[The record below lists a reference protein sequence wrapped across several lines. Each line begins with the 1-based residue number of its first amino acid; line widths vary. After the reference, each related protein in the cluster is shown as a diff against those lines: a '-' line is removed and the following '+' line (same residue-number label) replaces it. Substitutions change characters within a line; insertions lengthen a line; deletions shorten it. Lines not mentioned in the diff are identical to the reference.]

1 MANSDLINE
10 LLAQFNANPRR
21 VFARLAN
28 EYRKAGDP
36 QSAID
41 LCRTHVPLQPT
52 YISGHIVFGQALFE
66 QGELDEARTAF
77 ETAISLDPE
86 NLIAIRQL
94 GDIARVTG
102 DSRGARTW
110 YERLLEMDPQ
120 NEEIEQY
127 LHDLP
132 EATPDQPVEA
142 PTAMAEDAE
151 TVATEQPP
159 ELPTVPTAESV
170 SQAPAGTA
178 PDVSEIDMPEPSWPE
193 PARNETPQ
201 EPIAVEHTADGAL
214 TVPAPPDAM
223 DAGIERQHDP
233 FDWSMLAPSV
243 EPATSDAESLIDVS
257 DLSPDEPEAA
267 GLAEQ
272 QATVP
277 ERSVS
282 EVPGFDMN
290 AVMFPEIELSE
301 SPADEPL
308 PESAA
313 QLLGGE
319 IDLPRTPAAGS
330 EPSEHTDE
338 LAKAAALSPAT
349 DTSAADGM
357 HDTEQEAATEPESAM
372 EPEPAAPHASAE
384 PAAEPAAEPIAEP
397 AAEPIAEPIAEPAAE
412 STAEPAAEPA
422 AEPVGATPFVTET
435 LAELYLRQGHLTEAM
450 AIYHQVAARRPDDA
464 ALQERIAR
472 LEATQASRVSMPR
485 AGRTVRELFATVMTR
500 RAPVPDAPDAR
511 AIGTAEHTTEATA
524 ASAPSGSPVGA
535 DGLFAVDVVRT
546 EDDARAGVLA
556 AAYLADTV
564 REVSPDTTPD
574 AGSFSLEHVFRDE
587 PGPATLPSASMADVS
602 FDEFFARKPEE
613 TPPEQHGSDASPAEA
628 KPGDDDLELFQA
640 WLEGLKK

>member
-1 MANSDLINE
+1 LANSDLINE

-159 ELPTVPTAESV
+159 ALPPVPTAESV

-193 PARNETPQ
+193 PVRNETPQ
-201 EPIAVEHTADGAL
+201 EPIAVEHTADGEL

-257 DLSPDEPEAA
+257 DLSPDEPAAA

-277 ERSVS
+277 ERSAS

-319 IDLPRTPAAGS
+319 IDLPRTPAALS
-330 EPSEHTDE
+330 EPSAHTDE
-338 LAKAAALSPAT
+338 QVKAAALSPAT

-384 PAAEPAAEPIAEP
+384 PAAEP
-397 AAEPIAEPIAEPAAE
+397 
-412 STAEPAAEPA
+412 
-422 AEPVGATPFVTET
+422 VGATAFVTET

-485 AGRTVRELFATVMTR
+485 AGRTVRELFASVMTR

-587 PGPATLPSASMADVS
+587 PGPATLPSASMADLS

>member
-1 MANSDLINE
+1 MLRTLPPAVRGGQPEGPALANSDLINE

-127 LHDLP
+127 LRDLP
-132 EATPDQPVEA
+132 VASPEQSVEA
-142 PTAMAEDAE
+142 PTA
-151 TVATEQPP
+151 TVADAKSVAAEQSPAPP
-159 ELPTVPTAESV
+159 EEPAAEP
-170 SQAPAGTA
+170 APHAAAGTEPVAAGTA
-178 PDVSEIDMPEPSWPE
+178 MPEPSWPE
-193 PARNETPQ
+193 SVTSETAE
-201 EPIAVEHTADGAL
+201 EPVPVEHAADAEL
-214 TVPAPPDAM
+214 TIPPTSAPADT
-223 DAGIERQHDP
+223 GIERQHDP

-257 DLSPDEPEAA
+257 DLSPDEPEPAA
-267 GLAEQ
+267 PPEQHAIASAEPASDFQ
-272 QATVP
+272 
-277 ERSVS
+277 
-282 EVPGFDMN
+282 GFDMN
-290 AVMFPEIELSE
+290 AVMFPDIELSE

-319 IDLPRTPAAGS
+319 IDLPRTPETGS
-330 EPSEHTDE
+330 ELSAHTDE
-338 LAKAAALSPAT
+338 QSNPAAVSPAT
-349 DTSAADGM
+349 DMPAA
-357 HDTEQEAATEPESAM
+357 EAAHGSEQESAM
-372 EPEPAAPHASAE
+372 EPESAIEPEPAIEPEAAAPQAG
-384 PAAEPAAEPIAEP
+384 
-397 AAEPIAEPIAEPAAE
+397 
-412 STAEPAAEPA
+412 AEPA
-422 AEPVGATPFVTET
+422 AEPVGATAFVTET
-435 LAELYLRQGHLTEAM
+435 LAELYLRQGHLAAAM
-450 AIYHQVAARRPDDA
+450 AIYHQVAARHPEDT
-464 ALQERIAR
+464 ALRERIAR
-472 LEATQASRVSMPR
+472 LEETQASRAATPR
-485 AGRTVRELFATVMTR
+485 AGRTVREFFASVMTR
-500 RAPVPDAPDAR
+500 RAPVGDASDTQAV
-511 AIGTAEHTTEATA
+511 GTAEPTTEASA
-524 ASAPSGSPVGA
+524 GAAPSESPVGA
-535 DGLFAVDVVRT
+535 DGLFAVSVVPA

-556 AAYLADTV
+556 AAYLADAV
-564 REVSPDTTPD
+564 REASPGATAD
-574 AGSFSLEHVFRDE
+574 AASFSLEHVFRDE
-587 PGPATLPSASMADVS
+587 PGAATLPSESMPDVS
-602 FDEFFARKPEE
+602 FDEFFARKPEGA
-613 TPPEQHGSDASPAEA
+613 PPEPHGGEAPPSEA

>member
-1 MANSDLINE
+1 
-10 LLAQFNANPRR
+10 
-21 VFARLAN
+21 
-28 EYRKAGDP
+28 
-36 QSAID
+36 
-41 LCRTHVPLQPT
+41 
-52 YISGHIVFGQALFE
+52 
-66 QGELDEARTAF
+66 
-77 ETAISLDPE
+77 
-86 NLIAIRQL
+86 
-94 GDIARVTG
+94 
-102 DSRGARTW
+102 
-110 YERLLEMDPQ
+110 
-120 NEEIEQY
+120 
-127 LHDLP
+127 
-132 EATPDQPVEA
+132 
-142 PTAMAEDAE
+142 
-151 TVATEQPP
+151 
-159 ELPTVPTAESV
+159 
-170 SQAPAGTA
+170 
-178 PDVSEIDMPEPSWPE
+178 
-193 PARNETPQ
+193 
-201 EPIAVEHTADGAL
+201 
-214 TVPAPPDAM
+214 M

-257 DLSPDEPEAA
+257 DLSPDEPAAA

-277 ERSVS
+277 ERSAS

-290 AVMFPEIELSE
+290 AVRFPEIELSE

-319 IDLPRTPAAGS
+319 IDLPRTPAALS
-330 EPSEHTDE
+330 EPSAHTDE
-338 LAKAAALSPAT
+338 QVKAAALSPAT

-485 AGRTVRELFATVMTR
+485 AGRTVRELFASVMTR

-587 PGPATLPSASMADVS
+587 PGPATLPSASMADLS

>member
-1 MANSDLINE
+1 MLRTLPPAVPGGQPEGPALANSDLINE

-132 EATPDQPVEA
+132 EVAPEQPVEVS
-142 PTAMAEDAE
+142 TATGGDAE
-151 TVATEQPP
+151 AGAAEQPP
-159 ELPTVPTAESV
+159 ALPEEPAAEPAPRAPVGQEPSAAETA
-170 SQAPAGTA
+170 
-178 PDVSEIDMPEPSWPE
+178 IPEPSWPE
-193 PARNETPQ
+193 LVGNETPQ
-201 EPIAVEHTADGAL
+201 EPVTVEHAADGELA
-214 TVPAPPDAM
+214 VPAPSDAM
-223 DAGIERQHDP
+223 DSSIERQHDP

-243 EPATSDAESLIDVS
+243 EAATSDAESLIDVS
-257 DLSPDEPEAA
+257 DLSPDEPDAA
-267 GLAEQ
+267 RSGEHPAIT
-272 QATVP
+272 A
-277 ERSVS
+277 ERSAS
-282 EVPGFDMN
+282 DVPGFDMN

-319 IDLPRTPAAGS
+319 IDLPRASASGS
-330 EPSEHTDE
+330 EPSEHADE
-338 LAKAAALSPAT
+338 PAKTAAVSPAT
-349 DTSAADGM
+349 DTPASDAV
-357 HDTEQEAATEPESAM
+357 HETEQDAATEPESVL
-372 EPEPAAPHASAE
+372 EPEPAAPHANAEPVAE
-384 PAAEPAAEPIAEP
+384 PAVEPAV
-397 AAEPIAEPIAEPAAE
+397 
-412 STAEPAAEPA
+412 EPA
-422 AEPVGATPFVTET
+422 AEPVGATAFVTET
-435 LAELYLRQGHLTEAM
+435 LAELYLRQGHLTAAM
-450 AIYHQVAARRPDDA
+450 AIYHQVAARRPDDT

-472 LEATQASRVSMPR
+472 LEATQASRASMPR
-485 AGRTVRELFATVMTR
+485 AGRTVREFFASVMTR
-500 RAPVPDAPDAR
+500 RAPMPDASDAQ
-511 AIGTAEHTTEATA
+511 AVSTSEHTAEATA
-524 ASAPSGSPVGA
+524 GSAPSEPPVGA
-535 DGLFAVDVVRT
+535 DALFAVNVVPA

-556 AAYLADTV
+556 AAYLADAA
-564 REVSPDTTPD
+564 RETSPDATPD

-587 PGPATLPSASMADVS
+587 PGAATLPSASMPDVS

-613 TPPEQHGSDASPAEA
+613 APPEQHGSDASPSEA

>member
-1 MANSDLINE
+1 MLRTLPPAVPGGQPEGPALANSDLINE

-132 EATPDQPVEA
+132 EVAPEQPVEA
-142 PTAMAEDAE
+142 PTATPGDAAAVGAEE
-151 TVATEQPP
+151 PP
-159 ELPTVPTAESV
+159 ALPEEPAAES
-170 SQAPAGTA
+170 APKA
-178 PDVSEIDMPEPSWPE
+178 PVGQEPSAAEAAIPEPSWPE
-193 PARNETPQ
+193 PVGNETPQ
-201 EPIAVEHTADGAL
+201 EPVTVEHAADGELA
-214 TVPAPPDAM
+214 VPAPSDAM
-223 DAGIERQHDP
+223 DSSIERQHDP

-243 EPATSDAESLIDVS
+243 EPATSEAESLIDVA
-257 DLSPDEPEAA
+257 DLSPDEPDAA
-267 GLAEQ
+267 SSGEHPAII
-272 QATVP
+272 A
-277 ERSVS
+277 ERSAS
-282 EVPGFDMN
+282 DLPGFDMN

-301 SPADEPL
+301 SPAEEPL

-313 QLLGGE
+313 ELLGGE
-319 IDLPRTPAAGS
+319 IDLPRAPVSGS
-330 EPSEHTDE
+330 EPSEHADE
-338 LAKAAALSPAT
+338 RAKTAAVSPAI
-349 DTSAADGM
+349 DTPAADVV
-357 HDTEQEAATEPESAM
+357 HETEQDAATEPESVM
-372 EPEPAAPHASAE
+372 EPEPAMPHASAE
-384 PAAEPAAEPIAEP
+384 PAAESAAEA
-397 AAEPIAEPIAEPAAE
+397 
-412 STAEPAAEPA
+412 A
-422 AEPVGATPFVTET
+422 AEPVGATAFVTET

-450 AIYHQVAARRPDDA
+450 AIYHQVAARRPDDT

-472 LEATQASRVSMPR
+472 LEATQASRASMPR
-485 AGRTVRELFATVMTR
+485 AGRTVREFFASVMTR
-500 RAPVPDAPDAR
+500 RAPMPDASGAQ
-511 AIGTAEHTTEATA
+511 AVSTSEHTTEATA
-524 ASAPSGSPVGA
+524 GGAPSGSPVGA
-535 DGLFAVDVVRT
+535 DGLFAVNVVPA

-556 AAYLADTV
+556 AAYLADAV
-564 REVSPDTTPD
+564 RDTSPDATPD

-587 PGPATLPSASMADVS
+587 PGAATLPSASMPDVS

-613 TPPEQHGSDASPAEA
+613 APPEQHGSDASPSEA